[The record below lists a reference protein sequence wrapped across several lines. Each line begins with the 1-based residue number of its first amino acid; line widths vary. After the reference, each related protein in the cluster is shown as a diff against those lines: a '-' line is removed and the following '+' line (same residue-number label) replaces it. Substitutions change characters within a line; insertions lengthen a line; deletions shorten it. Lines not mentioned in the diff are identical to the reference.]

1 MMLINLNTYEFI
13 CVIILSTM
21 LGNLFSAICDSFVE
35 LLSTKKQRKEKTKN
49 ESDS

>member
-21 LGNLFSAICDSFVE
+21 LGNLFSTICDSFVE
-35 LLSTKKQRKEKTKN
+35 LLSTKKTKKGENEN